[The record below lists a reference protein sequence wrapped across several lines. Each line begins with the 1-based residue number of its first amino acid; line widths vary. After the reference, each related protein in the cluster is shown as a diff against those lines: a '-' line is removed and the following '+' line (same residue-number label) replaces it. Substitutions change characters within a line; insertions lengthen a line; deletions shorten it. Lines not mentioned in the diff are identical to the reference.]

1 MLHPMYAM
9 STSKLFNINEFY
21 YRRNTKDM
29 KSICFYFQVH
39 QPFRLRTYRFFDIGE
54 NHSYYDEYLNKS
66 ILRRIAEK
74 CYLPANKL
82 MLDLIKENG
91 TDFKISFSIS
101 GVALEQFKKY
111 SPEVIASFKKLADT
125 GCVEFLA
132 ETYSHSLSSLK
143 DEDEFCRQVNQH
155 SDAIE
160 ALFGKRPTTFRNT
173 ELIYSDQIG
182 SIVHGLGF
190 NTMITEGAKQILGW
204 KSPNYLYCSARN
216 PKLKLLLENF
226 QLSDDIA
233 FRFSQHSWKEWPL
246 TAEKFT
252 RWLSKAEHAQE
263 VINLFMNY
271 ETFGEHHWE
280 ETGIFNF
287 LKALPKQVLGTKQ
300 FTFNTPSEL
309 SKMLQPI
316 SAITVQD
323 PISWAD
329 EERDITAWLGNDLQ
343 NEAFNSLYS
352 VADQMRNCTD
362 PDLLRDWNYL
372 QTSNHFYYMS
382 TKWFSDGGAV
392 HNYFNPYES
401 PYEAFINYMNVIS
414 DFLIRVENFAGNGGA
429 KQKKAPVKSKDI
441 PSVQKTVKSKTNST
455 RASRPVKARAVSGS
469 PKKDKEAGD
478 QKSPGKSANPGQLL
492 RGIPA
497 TGIRA
502 IAQAIGT
509 PVFATALW
517 HETPTNL
524 KTLEQA
530 LSKKSMTEF
539 RKILSQEKAPSKT
552 AFEKAHKLLLREIQ
566 KLDIQ

>member
-1 MLHPMYAM
+1 
-9 STSKLFNINEFY
+9 
-21 YRRNTKDM
+21 M

-54 NHSYYDEYLNKS
+54 NHSYYDEYLNKT
-66 ILRRIAEK
+66 IVRRVAEK

-82 MLDLIKENG
+82 MLDLIKEYG
-91 TDFKISFSIS
+91 SAFKISYSIS
-101 GVALEQFKKY
+101 GIALEQFTRY
-111 SPEVIASFKKLADT
+111 APEVIVSFKKLADT

-143 DEDEFCRQVNQH
+143 NEDEFSRQITQH
-155 SDAIE
+155 ANTIE
-160 ALFGKRPTTFRNT
+160 SLFGKRPTTFRNT

-182 SIVHGLGF
+182 NIVQGLGF
-190 NTMITEGAKQILGW
+190 NTMLTEGAKQILGW

-216 PKLKLLLENF
+216 PKLKLLLKNF

-252 RWLSKAEHAQE
+252 RWLSKAEPAQE

-280 ETGIFNF
+280 ETGIFSF
-287 LKALPKQVLGTKQ
+287 LKALPKQILGSGK
-300 FTFNTPSEL
+300 FIFSTPSDL
-309 SKMLQPI
+309 FKTLQPI
-316 SAITVQD
+316 SAITVSD

-343 NEAFNSLYS
+343 NEAFDSLYS
-352 VADQMRNCTD
+352 VADQMSTCSD

-372 QTSNHFYYMS
+372 QTSNHFYYMC

-392 HNYFNPYES
+392 HNYFNPYET

-414 DFLIRVENFAGNGGA
+414 DFLIRVDDIMGKVNTKIDPIGIVLTKE
-429 KQKKAPVKSKDI
+429 KSKSAKSK
-441 PSVQKTVKSKTNST
+441 PSVVSEAKVNKSKPIAKTVNKNSKGKPEIKYPKKTNLT
-455 RASRPVKARAVSGS
+455 GH
-469 PKKDKEAGD
+469 
-478 QKSPGKSANPGQLL
+478 LL
-492 RGIPA
+492 QSLPA

-502 IAQAIGT
+502 IAKAIGT
-509 PVFATALW
+509 PAFATALW
-517 HETPTNL
+517 ND
-524 KTLEQA
+524 KSVNVKALEQA
-530 LSKKSMTEF
+530 LGKKSQIEF
-539 RKILSQEKAPSKT
+539 RNILANEIAPSKS

-566 KLDIQ
+566 KLETQ

>member
-1 MLHPMYAM
+1 
-9 STSKLFNINEFY
+9 
-21 YRRNTKDM
+21 M

-54 NHSYYDEYLNKS
+54 NHSYFDEYLNKT
-66 ILRRIAEK
+66 IVRRVAEK

-82 MLDLIKENG
+82 MLDLIKEYG
-91 TDFKISFSIS
+91 SAFKISYSIS
-101 GVALEQFKKY
+101 GVAIEQFKKY
-111 SPEVIASFKKLADT
+111 APEVIVSFKKLADT

-132 ETYSHSLSSLK
+132 ETYSHSLASLK
-143 DEDEFCRQVNQH
+143 NEDEFSRQIIQH
-155 SDAIE
+155 ADAIE
-160 ALFGKRPTTFRNT
+160 SLFGKRPTTFRNT

-182 SIVHGLGF
+182 NIVHGLGF
-190 NTMITEGAKQILGW
+190 NTMLTEGAKQILGW

-216 PKLKLLLENF
+216 PKLKLLLKNF

-252 RWLSKAEHAQE
+252 RWLSKSEAAQE

-271 ETFGEHHWE
+271 ETFGEHHWA

-287 LKALPKQVLGTKQ
+287 LKALPKQILGTGQ

-309 SKMLQPI
+309 YKTLQPI
-316 SAITVQD
+316 SAITVSD

-329 EERDITAWLGNDLQ
+329 EERDLTAWLGNDLQ
-343 NEAFNSLYS
+343 NEAFDSLYS
-352 VADQMRNCTD
+352 VAEQMSTCTD
-362 PDLLRDWNYL
+362 PDLLRDWTYL

-392 HNYFNPYES
+392 HNYFNPYET
-401 PYEAFINYMNVIS
+401 PYEAFINYMNVVS
-414 DFLIRVENFAGNGGA
+414 DFLIRVDDTMGKVNGKMAPQGEAFIKPNPKAGKIKTSSVSTSKASKSKPAPKSA
-429 KQKKAPVKSKDI
+429 KKPGKGKPAKKAIIK
-441 PSVQKTVKSKTNST
+441 NNL
-455 RASRPVKARAVSGS
+455 
-469 PKKDKEAGD
+469 
-478 QKSPGKSANPGQLL
+478 PGTIL
-492 RGIPA
+492 RGVPA

-509 PVFATALW
+509 PAFATALW
-517 HETPTNL
+517 NDTSADL

-530 LSKKSMTEF
+530 LSKKSQTEF
-539 RKILSQEKAPSKT
+539 RNILAQEKAPSKA

-566 KLDIQ
+566 KLGTQ

>member
-1 MLHPMYAM
+1 
-9 STSKLFNINEFY
+9 
-21 YRRNTKDM
+21 M

-54 NHSYYDEYLNKS
+54 NHSYYDDYLNKT
-66 ILRRIAEK
+66 IVRRIAEK

-91 TDFKISFSIS
+91 SAFKISYSIS

-111 SPEVIASFKKLADT
+111 VPEVIVSFKKLADT

-132 ETYSHSLSSLK
+132 ETYGHSLSSLK
-143 DEDEFCRQVNQH
+143 NEDEFSRQILQH
-155 SDAIE
+155 SNTIE

-182 SIVHGLGF
+182 SIVHGLGY

-252 RWLSKAEHAQE
+252 RWLRKAEPAQE

-287 LKALPKQVLGTKQ
+287 LKALPKQVLSTGE

-309 SKMLQPI
+309 SKTLQPI

-343 NEAFNSLYS
+343 TEAFDSLYS
-352 VADQMRNCTD
+352 VADQMSTCTD
-362 PDLLRDWNYL
+362 LDLLRDWNYL

-382 TKWFSDGGAV
+382 TKWFSDGGAM
-392 HNYFNPYES
+392 HNYFNPYDT
-401 PYEAFINYMNVIS
+401 PYEAFINYMNVVS
-414 DFLIRVENFAGNGGA
+414 DFLIRVENTVGNGKKKIKLVPSDDKIIKSKPDA
-429 KQKKAPVKSKDI
+429 VKRKAPV
-441 PSVQKTVKSKTNST
+441 VKGTKGGLIK
-455 RASRPVKARAVSGS
+455 PS
-469 PKKDKEAGD
+469 PKSVIK
-478 QKSPGKSANPGQLL
+478 PGNGKPKAKLSGYVDRPGQLL
-492 RGIPA
+492 RGLPL

-509 PVFATALW
+509 PALATALW
-517 HETPTNL
+517 NDESADL

-530 LSKKSMTEF
+530 LSKKSLTEF
-539 RKILSQEKAPSKT
+539 RNILAQEKAPSRS

-566 KLDIQ
+566 KLDTQ